1 MQKPDP
7 SRTAE
12 AETFDLTSAVDKAP
26 LTRRNLLT
34 IALAALV
41 VVLDGFDNQLLAL
54 SLAQISEELNIS
66 RGSFSWIFAV
76 GFLGLAIGAGLGGWL
91 GDRIGRKPSII
102 VAIVIFAGTTCL
114 LATAQ
119 NIMTIGV
126 LRAISGLGV
135 GMVFP
140 LVTALV
146 AETSPLKSR
155 SLAVATSMVCVPI
168 GGLVGGLVAAEIL
181 PDQGWRFLFLVG
193 GAIPLLFTVVVGL
206 FLRESVFILADRGRT
221 SDMAKVRARMA
232 ELGHQLGEHTT
243 VHARENTTV
252 ERASFAALL
261 KPATRRD
268 SLALWGLFFL
278 SMLGFYSFVSWGP
291 ALFKDAG
298 FDAAFASRS
307 ISIYNFGGIIM
318 TIAAAV
324 AISRFGSRRVL
335 TVLAY
340 GGGITA
346 VWLALQGPN
355 PASSSIVLVV
365 QLILLGA
372 FFAGLQGTLY
382 TLAAFVYPANVR
394 STGVGMCASVGRF
407 GAITASFA
415 GAALLA
421 ISSGAL
427 FVMLAAA
434 GLVAGVLLI
443 AVRRHSP
450 PRPTVSPSAMPLESV
465 GVTDP
470 RP

>member
-1 MQKPDP
+1 MHKSDP
-7 SRTAE
+7 PETAGPE
-12 AETFDLTSAVDKAP
+12 AFDLTSAVDKAP
-26 LTRRNLLT
+26 LSGRNLLT
-34 IALAALV
+34 IAIAALV

-54 SLAQISEELNIS
+54 SLAQISEELNVS
-66 RGSFSWIFAV
+66 RGSFSWIFAI
-76 GFLGLAIGAGLGGWL
+76 GFLGLAIGAGFGGWL
-91 GDRIGRKPSII
+91 GDRIGRKPSI
-102 VAIVIFAGTTCL
+102 VSAIVIFAGTTCL

-155 SLAVATSMVCVPI
+155 SLAVAVSMVCVPI
-168 GGLVGGLVAAEIL
+168 GSLAGGLVAAEIL
-181 PDQGWRFLFLVG
+181 PNQGWRFLFLVG
-193 GAIPLLFTVVVGL
+193 GAVPLLFTVIVGL
-206 FLRESVFILADRGRT
+206 FLRESVFILADRGRN
-221 SDMAKVRARMA
+221 SDLAKVRERMA
-232 ELGHQLGEHTT
+232 EFGHHLDESTT

-252 ERASFAALL
+252 ERASVAALL
-261 KPATRRD
+261 RPAIRRD

-291 ALFKDAG
+291 TLFADAG

-307 ISIYNFGGIIM
+307 ISIYNFGGIVM
-318 TIAAAV
+318 TIAAAA
-324 AISRFGSRRVL
+324 AISRFGTRRVL

-346 VWLALQGPN
+346 AWLAFQGPN
-355 PASSSIVLVV
+355 PASSSLVLIV

-394 STGVGMCASVGRF
+394 STGIGMSASVGRF

-434 GLVAGVLLI
+434 GLAAGGLLI

-450 PRPTVSPSAMPLESV
+450 PRLQASPSAAPLENV
-465 GVTDP
+465 AAAEP
-470 RP
+470 KP